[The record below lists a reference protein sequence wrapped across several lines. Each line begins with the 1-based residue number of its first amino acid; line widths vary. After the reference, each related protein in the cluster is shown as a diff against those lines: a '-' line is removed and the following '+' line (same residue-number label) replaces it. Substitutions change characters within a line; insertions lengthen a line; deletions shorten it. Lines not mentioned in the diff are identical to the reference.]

1 MTLKVLL
8 ITLSLMMV
16 LASSMIIS
24 AFGLTSID
32 TKSIENKT
40 PSLPSMNSSMQ
51 GILIVTDN
59 IINDGGGSKNAS
71 DFIIDIH
78 GNNPSPSS
86 FPGSTSGTTVKLD
99 IGMYSVTQ
107 SGSSG
112 YNATYSGDCS
122 GAVMSSETKRCTITN
137 MYIKPVIGFK

>member
-1 MTLKVLL
+1 MTLKLL
-8 ITLSLMMV
+8 TSLSLIMV
-16 LASSMIIS
+16 LTTSMVIS

-32 TKSIENKT
+32 SKSIESKT
-40 PSLPSMNSSMQ
+40 ISLSSTNSSMQ
-51 GILIVTDN
+51 GILIVIEN
-59 IINDGGGSKNAS
+59 IINAGGGNKNAS
-71 DFIIDIH
+71 DFTINIH

-122 GAVMSSETKRCTITN
+122 GAVMSAETKRCTITN
-137 MYIKPVIGFK
+137 MYIKSVVGLK